1 MQAQTDKH
9 SEFRI
14 AILRAALETIL
25 REVEGPT
32 RPYSTD
38 SYLPAHIIDSARAAL
53 AAAEQE
59 QAQRQQ
65 IDGILREIENAQQR

>member
-1 MQAQTDKH
+1 MQAQTEQH
-9 SEFRI
+9 SEI
-14 AILRAALETIL
+14 KLAILRAALETIL

-53 AAAEQE
+53 AAAAEQQQ
-59 QAQRQQ
+59 QAA
-65 IDGILREIENAQQR
+65 GIGNAQG